1 MARKNKGYSKRR
13 KPYEVYEDYI
23 KKFEESGRYLEKVLE
38 EDDFNKLY
46 SKQQKKNAIAKKK
59 GDKKKIVKN
68 ISRTLAYDTL
78 VISKAE
84 LEEIEKRG
92 LDATDDDKKY
102 KKEDLEKWMNEMT
115 WEDAKGE
122 IHVADSKRQAI
133 YMNLLM
139 LGIEEGSMGFKDEEG
154 AIY

>member
-13 KPYEVYEDYI
+13 KPYEVYKDYI
-23 KKFEESGRYLEKVLE
+23 EKFEESGRYLEKVLE
-38 EDDFNKLY
+38 EDDFKKLY

-59 GDKKKIVKN
+59 GDKKNVVKN

-92 LDATDDDKKY
+92 LEATDDDKKY
-102 KKEDLEKWMNEMT
+102 KKEDFEEWMNKMT

-122 IHVADSKRQAI
+122 IHVATSKRQAL
-133 YMNLLM
+133 YMNLRM
-139 LGIEEGSMGFKDEEG
+139 LGIEEGSMGFLDEEG